1 MYKELDLKSLQFN
14 LLQMMQKIN
23 EICCQEKIK
32 YFMLGGTFIGAV
44 RHKGFIPWDDDID
57 IAMDRKNYEKFLSII
72 EKKLPSNMELVYYNK
87 KETNVH
93 WIKIIDKRF
102 RIVEKMDNIE
112 TEQYLFVDIF
122 PFDNVPDNVIERKIF
137 GLKIYLKGKKLK
149 LAQMLYISEKN
160 NQKFNR
166 NLKNIIV
173 KILKLKMLKKYFDI
187 QKVQGQYDK
196 LISKYK
202 DKETRLIANLC
213 VNHNFDN
220 IYREMFEKEKI
231 SSIVEYNFED
241 TRLKGIENYD
251 YLLRQTF
258 GDYMKLPP
266 KEEQKS
272 KHFVKL
278 IDLRGEKEE

>member
-1 MYKELDLKSLQFN
+1 
-14 LLQMMQKIN
+14 
-23 EICCQEKIK
+23 
-32 YFMLGGTFIGAV
+32 
-44 RHKGFIPWDDDID
+44 
-57 IAMDRKNYEKFLSII
+57 
-72 EKKLPSNMELVYYNK
+72 
-87 KETNVH
+87 
-93 WIKIIDKRF
+93 
-102 RIVEKMDNIE
+102 
-112 TEQYLFVDIF
+112 
-122 PFDNVPDNVIERKIF
+122 
-137 GLKIYLKGKKLK
+137 
-149 LAQMLYISEKN
+149 MLYISEKN